1 MKNSEALEDYNQFQS
16 VRVSAVKHFATDF
29 GVTISFYKMSFFGL
43 KIIIGTVE
51 SYTTLRHILR

>member
-29 GVTISFYKMSFFGL
+29 GVTILFYKMSAFFW
-43 KIIIGTVE
+43 
-51 SYTTLRHILR
+51 S